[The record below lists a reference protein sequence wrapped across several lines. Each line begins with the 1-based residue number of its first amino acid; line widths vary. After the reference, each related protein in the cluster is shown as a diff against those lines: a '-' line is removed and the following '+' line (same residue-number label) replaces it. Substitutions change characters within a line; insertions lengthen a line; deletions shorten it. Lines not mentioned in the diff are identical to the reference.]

1 MTSSSPVAPRT
12 RTLVARFVL
21 CLGLAVAGCASI
33 GIGVISV
40 GEIRRSPAS
49 FEGKEVTVR
58 GTVNEVTKLPI
69 VEVKSYT
76 VLDSTGEIRVTTRGV
91 APAKGERVVVRG
103 VVSSTAIIG
112 GHSLGMHL
120 SERERS
126 PAY

>member
-1 MTSSSPVAPRT
+1 MNPLSKPV
-12 RTLVARFVL
+12 VARIVL
-21 CLGLAVAGCASI
+21 ALGLAAAGCASV
-33 GIGVISV
+33 GIGVTSV
-40 GEIRRSPAS
+40 AEIRRSPAS

-103 VVSSTAIIG
+103 VVSSTAIVG
-112 GHSLGMHL
+112 GHSMGMHL

-126 PAY
+126 AAY

>member
-1 MTSSSPVAPRT
+1 MSNLSKRVVVR
-12 RTLVARFVL
+12 VVL
-21 CLGLAVAGCASI
+21 GLGLAVAGCASV
-33 GIGVISV
+33 GIGVTSA
-40 GEIRRSPAS
+40 GDIRRNPAS

-76 VLDSTGEIRVTTRGV
+76 VLDSTGEIRVTTRGA

-103 VVSSTAIIG
+103 VVSSTAIVG

-126 PAY
+126 AAY

>member
-1 MTSSSPVAPRT
+1 MSNLSKRV
-12 RTLVARFVL
+12 VARVVL
-21 CLGLAVAGCASI
+21 GLGLAVAGCASV
-33 GIGVISV
+33 GIGVTSA
-40 GEIRRSPAS
+40 GDIRRNPAS

-76 VLDSTGEIRVTTRGV
+76 VLDSTGEIRVTTRGA

-103 VVSSTAIIG
+103 VVSSTAIVG

-126 PAY
+126 AAY